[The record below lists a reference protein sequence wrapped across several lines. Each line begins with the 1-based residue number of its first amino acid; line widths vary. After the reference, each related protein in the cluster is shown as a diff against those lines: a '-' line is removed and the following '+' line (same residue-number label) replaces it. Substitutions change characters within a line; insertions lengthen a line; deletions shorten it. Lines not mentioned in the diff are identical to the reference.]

1 MSTEY
6 IITDR
11 LMIAEQSSKATF
23 IVYEEPSG
31 YRMKLESLDE
41 SQLRTA
47 IIRMIRV
54 LAYIS
59 EDPDQVLEE
68 FNVTYEDKKMNYNP
82 EEVEKLDD
90 IIQKCR
96 VQLSEL
102 DRDLNAQ
109 IRKLLSAGTGIVD
122 SHTIDTWAV
131 PNTIVYAILKDKLG
145 NMTLSKEQQ
154 KEAANLYR
162 FL

>member
-11 LMIAEQSSKATF
+11 LMIAEQSSRAAF

-31 YRMKLESLDE
+31 YRMKLETLDE

-68 FNVTYEDKKMNYNP
+68 FNITYEDK
-82 EEVEKLDD
+82 
-90 IIQKCR
+90 R
-96 VQLSEL
+96 
-102 DRDLNAQ
+102 
-109 IRKLLSAGTGIVD
+109 
-122 SHTIDTWAV
+122 
-131 PNTIVYAILKDKLG
+131 
-145 NMTLSKEQQ
+145 
-154 KEAANLYR
+154 
-162 FL
+162 